1 MLLVLLRMHT
11 ENREFSNQQEW
22 AMNTS
27 GSGMSM
33 IREIEQLKKE
43 ICWSQRV
50 FISVHVRPPTCP
62 VNSSVFGGE
71 AERKRA
77 CVWSPC
83 VFVHLPCI
91 CILVSS
97 LSRGKATW
105 DEGHVWLK
113 IYLKRKKSASAQW
126 VLSHE
131 EQTFLIR
138 LLDDMTHDVQHL
150 PAWGREVRSFPL
162 SKPEF
167 AAEASC
173 VMCRRAP
180 RKCVFTFISRPVKQ
194 THCMCPSVSLLH
206 RSMSPSARLR
216 PPALV
221 VVEWVET
228 YFNAFHFVIVKKG
241 WNVNYL
247 CILNCV

>member
-1 MLLVLLRMHT
+1 
-11 ENREFSNQQEW
+11 
-22 AMNTS
+22 
-27 GSGMSM
+27 M
-33 IREIEQLKKE
+33 IREIEPLKEE

-62 VNSSVFGGE
+62 VNSSMCGGE

-77 CVWSPC
+77 CTWSPC

-91 CILVSS
+91 CIPVSS

-113 IYLKRKKSASAQW
+113 IYLKRKKKKLILLNESW
-126 VLSHE
+126 WGHE
-131 EQTFLIR
+131 EQTSLIH
-138 LLDDMTHDVQHL
+138 LLDDMTHDDKRPHL
-150 PAWGREVRSFPL
+150 PAWGRGVSSFPL

-173 VMCRRAP
+173 VMCRCAP

-206 RSMSPSARLR
+206 RSMSPSARSR

-228 YFNAFHFVIVKKG
+228 YFNAFHFIIVKKYEMYIIY
-241 WNVNYL
+241 VY
-247 CILNCV
+247 